1 MNANTAKGERVMF
14 LIGAFLLV
22 MLIVLIFSKHLQD
35 QSDARARHQDA
46 IAITERFWEDHNG
59 R

>member
-1 MNANTAKGERVMF
+1 MKTAKGEQIMF

-22 MLIVLIFSKHLQD
+22 MLMVLIFSKHLQD
-35 QSDARARHQDA
+35 QSAARERHRNA
-46 IAITERFWEDHNG
+46 VTLTERFWEDHNG